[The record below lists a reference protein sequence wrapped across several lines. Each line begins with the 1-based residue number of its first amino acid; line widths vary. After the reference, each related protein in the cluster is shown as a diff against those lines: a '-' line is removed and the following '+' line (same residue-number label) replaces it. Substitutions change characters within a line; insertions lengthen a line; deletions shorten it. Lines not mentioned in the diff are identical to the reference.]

1 MKKLLL
7 MMLVAAAVFAG
18 CGQQEKKPKETERV
32 LYNKEFDW
40 MIAIPQSFDS
50 MTPEEV
56 RMMQGRG
63 VRAMEDTYDIEIEQK
78 GGTIFAFKNEQ
89 TTLFHSNWQPF
100 DSTAAS
106 YDEGSRTLNKM
117 IYRTFEKNI
126 PGANLDSASSTE
138 NISGLEFKVFKV
150 GVTLPNT
157 PPLDCWYFR
166 RLFDKKELLV
176 NITSADPPK
185 KEAILQ
191 AWRAS
196 KFGADKR

>member
-7 MMLVAAAVFAG
+7 IMLVAAAVFAG
-18 CGQQEKKPKETERV
+18 CGQQEKKAKETGKV
-32 LYNKEFDW
+32 LYNKDFDW
-40 MIAIPQSFDS
+40 TIAIPQSFDS

-56 RMMQGRG
+56 RIMQGRG
-63 VRAMEDTYDIEIEQK
+63 VKAMEDTYDIDIEQK
-78 GGTIFAFKNEQ
+78 GGTIFAFKNQQ

-106 YDEGSRTLNKM
+106 YEEGSHTLNKM
-117 IYRTFEKNI
+117 IYRTFETNI
-126 PGANLDSASSTE
+126 PGASLDSASSTE
-138 NISGLEFKVFKV
+138 KISGLEFKVFKV
-150 GVTLPNT
+150 GVTLPNN

-176 NITSADPPK
+176 NITSADPPR

-196 KFGADKR
+196 KFGGGKR